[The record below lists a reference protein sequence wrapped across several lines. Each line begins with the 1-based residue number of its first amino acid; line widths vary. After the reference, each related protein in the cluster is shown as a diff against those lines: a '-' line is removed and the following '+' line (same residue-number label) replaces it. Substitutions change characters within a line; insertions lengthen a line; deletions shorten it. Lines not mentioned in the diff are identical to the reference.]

1 MGDRLTA
8 LRARLIEAASA
19 IGAPEALFEVQKY
32 PRETI
37 AVSLPLR
44 RDDGALETVKA
55 WRCRYD
61 DTLGPT
67 KGGIRIHLSVDGEEV
82 RALAFLMTVKCALM
96 GLPFGGAK
104 GGIQA
109 DPRALSAAERERLA
123 RAYAERLAWVIGPER
138 DIPAPDMGTGPME
151 MAWIAD
157 EWASI
162 HSRHAGHVVTGKPPV
177 LGGLAARDTATGV
190 GAFHV
195 MEALAGRLG
204 LGDGQRRIAVQGYGN
219 GGRAFARA
227 AVAAGWRLVAVADS
241 RGAAVSAAG
250 LDLAALDAARAAGH
264 SVAAAAGAAAAPA
277 EAVLGAECDVLVP
290 AALGGQIGAANA
302 GRLNCRAIVEIANG
316 PVSPDADAA
325 LRARGIPVA
334 PDILAN
340 AGGVF
345 VSWLE
350 WRQGRSGVPVTETEA
365 ARLLAVAMHERAGA
379 VIAMAGRLDTGLRRA
394 AYAVAAERLAEGIRA
409 RGACAYARS

>member
-1 MGDRLTA
+1 MGDTISELRERL
-8 LRARLIEAASA
+8 LEAAGT
-19 IGAPEALFEVQKY
+19 IGAEEALFEVQKY

-37 AVSLPLR
+37 SVSLPIR
-44 RDDGALETVKA
+44 RDDGRMQTFKA

-67 KGGIRIHLSVDGEEV
+67 KGGIRIHPDVDSDEV

-104 GGIQA
+104 GGIEA
-109 DPRALSAAERERLA
+109 DPRALSEAERERMV
-123 RAYAERLAWVIGPER
+123 RAFTERLAWVIGPER

-157 EWASI
+157 EWGAI
-162 HSRHAGHVVTGKPPV
+162 HSRHARHVVTGKPPV
-177 LGGLAARDTATGV
+177 LGGLAARDTATGR
-190 GAFHV
+190 GAYHV
-195 MEALAGRLG
+195 LEALRGTLG
-204 LGDGQRRIAVQGYGN
+204 LGDGDRRIALQGYGN

-241 RGAAVSAAG
+241 RGMALAEGG
-250 LDLAALDAARAAGH
+250 LDLDALDAAKAAGN
-264 SVAAAAGAAAAPA
+264 SVAAADGARAAPA
-277 EAVLGAECDVLVP
+277 DAILGIDCALLVP
-290 AALGGQIGAANA
+290 AALGHQVHTGTVGA
-302 GRLNCRAIVEIANG
+302 LDCRAILEIANG
-316 PVSPDADAA
+316 PVSPDADIA
-325 LRARGIPVA
+325 LRERGIAVI

-350 WRQGRSGVPVTETEA
+350 WQQGRSGMPLAEA
-365 ARLLAVAMHERAGA
+365 EAERLLAEAMRDRARAVAT
-379 VIAMAGRLDTGLRRA
+379 MADRLDTGLRRA
-394 AYAVAAERLAEGIRA
+394 AYAVAAERLVEGIRA